1 MQDFEVIYCDDASK
15 DDSALLATSW
25 LDQHSFTERRIIHQ
39 ENRGVCRTLNEALA
53 KSRGTYIQYIAC
65 DDVLLSDKLKRQTQI
80 LEASDPD
87 VAVVYSDVQT
97 IDEAGNV
104 TDAVFFPNVIPP
116 PGEDSEQFHR
126 RLLLRGNFIPAMST
140 IIRRCAIEAV
150 GGLDE
155 ELRYEDWDLWLRL
168 SDQFEFT
175 YSDYVSA
182 QYRVLPTG
190 LHTQIGNKDTY
201 WILRKHIHEP
211 EVRAHIQWMI
221 TDLHDHGQLD
231 AKTRQDYLS
240 WASKF
245 PETDKLR
252 RQLIKFRVPG
262 VVCRILSD
270 FKSKV
275 CR

>member
-1 MQDFEVIYCDDASK
+1 MLLPEK
-15 DDSALLATSW
+15 LAL
-25 LDQHSFTERRIIHQ
+25 
-39 ENRGVCRTLNEALA
+39 
-53 KSRGTYIQYIAC
+53 
-65 DDVLLSDKLKRQTQI
+65 QTQI
-80 LEASDPD
+80 LEASEPD

-97 IDEAGNV
+97 IDEGGNV
-104 TDAVFFPNVIPP
+104 TDVVFFPNAMPP
-116 PGEDSEQFHR
+116 PGESSEQFHR
-126 RLLLRGNFIPAMST
+126 RLLLRGNFIPGMST
-140 IIRRCAIEAV
+140 IIRRRAIEAV
-150 GGLDE
+150 GGFDE

-168 SDQFEFT
+168 SNQFEFK

-190 LHTQIGNKDTY
+190 LHTQIGKRDTY

-240 WASKF
+240 WASEF

-252 RQLIKFRVPG
+252 RQLIKFRIPG
-262 VVCRILSD
+262 VVCRILSE
-270 FKSKV
+270 FKFAGG
-275 CR
+275 RG